1 MSASLSQSLAHSR
14 APFHSRSRKVLASSL
29 FAIACLPLSIST
41 AYAGPFTIKGTT
53 TGAQTLG
60 TGADQLGS
68 ISEAGS
74 LIVSGSTVAVTIT
87 GANATLDNQGTI
99 SQTGTGRAVRD
110 NTGVSG
116 LTINN
121 GSATNSKAVM
131 KTADGDVVQMA
142 KTPASVT
149 LNNYGQMTSFNASG
163 GGAQVVDFN
172 AIASGTNIVNNFAT
186 GVMTAYEADAVRPG
200 VNGVVNNAGKIQSI
214 TTTGSSS
221 DGVDL
226 QANTGITVNNTG
238 SGVIDGARH
247 GITGGPDA
255 DTKFDVTINNAANA
269 VIRGSNGSGLNLDG
283 FGAKQTA
290 TVVNNGTIIG
300 NGVTGDGDGVD
311 IDGVANITNTGII
324 RSTNAVSAPAD
335 GKAFSEGI
343 SVGGGTIINSGT
355 IEGLVA
361 AGNTNAVGRGIT
373 LAGNDI
379 TSGPLAGTREGIY
392 ANATITNQAGG
403 LIRGDSDSAIV
414 VVGAAN
420 AYTVTINNNAGATL
434 LGGGTVNAAVK
445 TGANNDTITNAGTI
459 NGSSSGL
466 AIDMGAGNNSLYI
479 SGGQASVLGNIN
491 GGVGGTNKMVV
502 SAGAGNSFAYAGSIS
517 NFSNVEV
524 QSGKVTLSGAST
536 YSGTTTVSGG
546 TLVLDGV
553 NRLSAD
559 SGLVMNGGAL
569 QLIDASGVDGQT
581 FASLSLLDDS
591 IFDLGDSS
599 LTFAG
604 LGDIVSGK
612 TLSVLNF
619 LGDDAWDYA
628 FRFLGDLSGNADFLE
643 LISNTF
649 INGGK
654 ATFSFDGAYTD
665 VLVAHVPEPGSLVL
679 VLLALAMMV
688 AVARHQQQKNR

>member
-1 MSASLSQSLAHSR
+1 MSASISKLSSASAIHTR
-14 APFHSRSRKVLASSL
+14 GRKVVARSL
-29 FAIACLPLSIST
+29 FAIACLPLGIST
-41 AYAGPFTIKGTT
+41 AYAGPFTIMGTS

-60 TGADQLGS
+60 SGAGQTGS
-68 ISEAGS
+68 ISDTGS
-74 LIVSGSTVAVTIT
+74 LLVSGSTVAVTIT

-99 SQTGTGRAVRD
+99 SQTGTGRVVRD
-110 NTGVSG
+110 NTGVSN
-116 LTINN
+116 LVINN
-121 GSATNSKAVM
+121 GSSTNNKAVM
-131 KTADGDVVQMA
+131 KAADADVVQMA
-142 KTPASVT
+142 KPNASVT

-172 AIASGTNIVNNFAT
+172 AIASGSNIVNNFAT

-200 VNGVVNNAGKIQSI
+200 VNGEVNNAGRIQSI

-226 QANTGITVNNTG
+226 QANTGIKVNNTG

-247 GITGGPDA
+247 GITGGPESDLN
-255 DTKFDVTINNAANA
+255 FDVTINNATNA
-269 VIRGSNGSGLNLDG
+269 VIRGSNGSGINLDG

-290 TVVNNGTIIG
+290 TIVNHGSIIG

-324 RSTNAVSAPAD
+324 RSTNAVSAPAA

-343 SVGGGTIINSGT
+343 SLGGGTIVNSGT

-491 GGVGGTNKMVV
+491 GGVGGSNKMVI
-502 SAGAGNSFAYAGSIS
+502 SPGAGNSFAYAGAIS
-517 NFSNVEV
+517 NFGNVEV
-524 QSGKVTLSGAST
+524 LSGKVTLSGVST
-536 YSGTTTVSGG
+536 YSGTTTISGG

-591 IFDLGDSS
+591 IFDLGEAS

-643 LISNTF
+643 LINNTF
-649 INGGK
+649 INGAK
-654 ATFSFDGAYTD
+654 ASYSFDGAYTD
-665 VLVAHVPEPGSLVL
+665 VLLVAQVPEPGSLVL
-679 VLLALAMMV
+679 MLLALAAMV
-688 AVARHQQQKNR
+688 AVAHRRQWTKR